1 MKPRSIP
8 LVDVEEDGL
17 PFESAEQFKVVL
29 RVGGEIECW
38 IEGDHGLFAGRDDSD
53 EITLYQG
60 DDIRKF
66 DGIEN
71 LLDTLI
77 LPSGKT
83 LREGV
88 TSVIAVGPP
97 VWADKDGN
105 LL

>member
-1 MKPRSIP
+1 MLKSSHP
-8 LVDVEEDGL
+8 VEEDGL
-17 PFESAEQFKVVL
+17 PFESVEQFMTVL

-38 IEGDHGLFAGRDDSD
+38 IEGGHGLFLRRGGSN
-53 EITLYQG
+53 EITLCQG

-83 LREGV
+83 LREGIK
-88 TSVIAVGPP
+88 SVIAVGPP
-97 VWADKDGN
+97 VWADEDGI
-105 LL
+105 LM